1 MSVGVGLRPRI
12 GPREFSFMSMGCGRG
27 KIRNFRGV
35 KDSPSPGRASMW
47 RGLFRPGG
55 LVRKMRTT
63 NRGRDMR
70 AGDAPDP
77 DRMAAEQ
84 FEQCRAMRLVISRAE
99 PEAAGSEVQIRRWAS
114 GGQRDTD
121 AGH

>member
-1 MSVGVGLRPRI
+1 MKFAKARS
-12 GPREFSFMSMGCGRG
+12 
-27 KIRNFRGV
+27 
-35 KDSPSPGRASMW
+35 AAMW
-47 RGLFRPGG
+47 RGLFHP
-55 LVRKMRTT
+55 
-63 NRGRDMR
+63 RGVGAQNANNQQERDMR